1 MIRNEFQ
8 TSCIFKKAQPKD
20 QKTPKALTTT
30 KGRTNTETGGENLNP
45 KTPSNQV
52 AKATKPAQQQQ
63 QPKTP
68 ANQVQKPTGVES
80 SAVKRSAQKFSQYL
94 QPSKQQQSQENAV
107 PSIPPQLATSSF
119 IRRKSFDLN
128 ASLSRR
134 LGYKPYIGKLKPIE
148 PQVVKPSVS
157 NTALSTTKC
166 NLNTTKNN

>member
-1 MIRNEFQ
+1 MYL
-8 TSCIFKKAQPKD
+8 KKAQPKD

-52 AKATKPAQQQQ
+52 VKTTKPAQQQ

-94 QPSKQQQSQENAV
+94 QPSKQQSQENAA

-148 PQVVKPSVS
+148 PPVVKPSVS
-157 NTALSTTKC
+157 NTALSTTKA
-166 NLNTTKNN
+166 NLNTTRNN